1 MFTSIQPIRLRHPSR
16 LDIPAHIMSIID
28 DFLLG
33 GNAETDA
40 AIGTRQMVCA
50 GQTFAVVWNDARKSY
65 EGALGGLESTIQ
77 ATAVAQ
83 PGDVTNP
90 VGLLQK
96 KCLIDGDSY
105 RVAEV
110 AVGTI
115 AVTFTLAS
123 TNDSK

>member
-1 MFTSIQPIRLRHPSR
+1 
-16 LDIPAHIMSIID
+16 MSEID
-28 DFLLG
+28 DFLIA
-33 GNAETDA
+33 GNDQVDA
-40 AIGTRQMVCA
+40 LFGTKTMTCA

-115 AVTFTLAS
+115 AVTFTLTS
-123 TNDSK
+123 TNDPK